1 MPNWWT
7 GRNVRGEMSPW
18 EMLGMSGEMS
28 GKMTGHQQLRWLS
41 GRSWSRN
48 HKHISAVRKTW
59 ITNTVDGQKLWRTEL
74 WPRSAPP
81 HPPFSLW
88 VAISFWESSE
98 SGRLNSMA
106 LKRGIK
112 QSQVY
117 RQIVYLLEGN
127 LFYLKPQLFHL
138 IPSNASVPLHEERRR
153 VYRSGFKAAAAG
165 VVVVCCIHTQNQ
177 KMRLIHD
184 RWFYWKHPSY
194 LRGPSG
200 PRFPYVCRSIAY

>member
-48 HKHISAVRKTW
+48 HKHISAVAKTW

-88 VAISFWESSE
+88 VAISFWGSSE

-153 VYRSGFKAAAAG
+153 VGLVLRLLLLVLSWSAVYTLRTRRCGSYTIDDFIESIHHISEVHLAPGSPMYAA
-165 VVVVCCIHTQNQ
+165 V
-177 KMRLIHD
+177 
-184 RWFYWKHPSY
+184 
-194 LRGPSG
+194 
-200 PRFPYVCRSIAY
+200 